1 MRHLNPSTAFSGRE
15 KSFAENEIIV
25 SKTDLRG
32 NITYANDVFIRVS
45 GYSERQLLGA
55 PHNIVRH
62 PDMPRCVFK
71 LLWDTIQTGDEIFAY
86 VLNRSK
92 DGTGYWVF
100 THVTPSHDLQNRHV
114 GYHSNRRVP
123 YPDALPS
130 VKEIYTTLLEEEKK
144 HSNRHDA
151 AEAGHALLLKV
162 LESQQTDYAK
172 FVFGLSRH
180 TRLEASVA

>member
-1 MRHLNPSTAFSGRE
+1 MSSPTRAFSGRE
-15 KSFAENEIIV
+15 KSFAEHEIIV

-45 GYSERQLLGA
+45 GYTERQLLGT
-55 PHNIVRH
+55 PHNIIRH
-62 PDMPRCVFK
+62 PDMPRSVFK
-71 LLWDTIQTGDEIFAY
+71 LLWDTIQTGEEIFAY

-92 DGTGYWVF
+92 DGIGYWVF
-100 THVTPSHDLQNRHV
+100 AHVTPSYDLQSRHV

-123 YPDALPS
+123 YPDALPR
-130 VKEIYTTLLEEEKK
+130 VKEIYAMLLEEERK

-151 AEAGHALLLKV
+151 AEAGHALLLNV
-162 LESQQTDYAK
+162 LKSQQTDYDE

-180 TRLEASVA
+180 TRLEVSVA